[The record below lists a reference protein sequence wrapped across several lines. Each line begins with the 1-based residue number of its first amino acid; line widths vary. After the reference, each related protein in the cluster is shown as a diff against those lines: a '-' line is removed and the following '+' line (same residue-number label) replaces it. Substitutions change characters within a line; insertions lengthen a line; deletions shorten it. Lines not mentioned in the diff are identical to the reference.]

1 MKRLDMYN
9 EPSEKELSYI
19 PKLYSTENTPFKEKV
34 IYLHFF
40 LSNSDWYI
48 AEYDSNDTFF
58 GFVCL
63 NGWTDLAE
71 WGNISLKELKEL
83 KINTSIKINDKSFL
97 IPLEVDRDL
106 YFKPK
111 KACEI
116 PLICKCHRW

>member
-1 MKRLDMYN
+1 MYN

-19 PKLYSTENTPFKEKV
+19 PKLYSTENTSFKEKV

>member
-1 MKRLDMYN
+1 MYN
-9 EPSEKELSYI
+9 EPSEKELSCI
-19 PKLYSTENTPFKEKV
+19 PKLYSTENIPLKEKK

-40 LSNSDWYI
+40 LCNSDWYI
-48 AEYDSNDTFF
+48 AEYDGDDIFF

-83 KINTSIKINDKSFL
+83 NIKTSIKIKDKCFFM
-97 IPLEVDRDL
+97 PLEVDRDL

-111 KACEI
+111 KAYEI
-116 PLICKCHRW
+116 PLICKCQRW